1 MATNFVRIL
10 LRRGAASQWA
20 GANPI
25 LQAGEAAFE
34 TDAQRLRIG
43 DGTNPF
49 NALRAF
55 LSVPQTAITV
65 AQALL
70 NATTTLAQRSAL
82 GFTADIADLNDVG
95 LISAAGWAFAT
106 APTVNDQ
113 RQLLGLNDTDQI
125 GQIAFFYATAAPTG
139 FLKANGAAISRTTY
153 AALFA
158 KYGTFFGAGNGTT
171 TFNLPDM
178 RGKFPRAT
186 DDGAGVDAGRVVGS
200 DQAAYAGQ
208 VPRDGWG
215 TTGGAPNPGTSI
227 AAGRLVVGSGGTE
240 GGETLESLRA
250 AGNARDVTPGDA
262 RPINMAWLACVR
274 YAA

>member
-1 MATNFVRIL
+1 MATNFVRL
-10 LRRGAASQWA
+10 LIRRGSASQWA

-25 LQAGEAAFE
+25 LQSGEPAIE
-34 TDAQRLRIG
+34 TDAARIRVG

-55 LSVPQTAITV
+55 LSVPQTAIAA

-70 NATTTLAQRSAL
+70 NATTALAQRTAL
-82 GFTADIADLNDVG
+82 GFTADIADLNDVAT
-95 LISAAGWAFAT
+95 ISADGWTFIT

-113 RQLLGLNDTDQI
+113 RQLLGLNDTDSI
-125 GQIAFFYATAAPTG
+125 GALGFFYGTSAPTG
-139 FLKANGAAISRTTY
+139 WLKANGAAVSRTTY

-158 KYGTFFGAGNGTT
+158 KYGTTFGAGNGTT

-178 RGKFPRAT
+178 RGKFPRAF

-215 TTGGAPNPGTSI
+215 TAGGAPNPGTSI
-227 AAGRLVVGSGGTE
+227 TAGRLVVGSGGTE

-250 AGNARDVTPGDA
+250 AGGVRDVTPGDA